1 MIRPVTEDALR
12 RDIVRVCRALSGRF
26 LVAATDGNVSAKLPS
41 GRLLITPSGVSK
53 ERVREE
59 DLIVCDSTGRRVRG
73 DGAVTTE
80 VLLHA
85 AAYRERPDAGAAVHA
100 HPVTASAFTYA
111 GEERWLAEP
120 IVPDVAA
127 RIGSVPSAPYFTPG
141 SRELADAGAALL
153 RGCDVVLLS
162 RHGAVSVGRDPWAAF
177 LRMEKLEQ
185 LALIVKAARELA
197 GSDEAVRR
205 LTPEQVADLRRTY
218 SP

>member
-1 MIRPVTEDALR
+1 MIRLVTEDSLR
-12 RDIVRVCRALSGRF
+12 RDVVRVCKALSERF

-41 GRLLITPSGVSK
+41 GRLLVTPSGVSK

-59 DLIVCDSTGRRVRG
+59 DLLVCDASGRRLRG
-73 DGAVTTE
+73 AGETTTE
-80 VLLHA
+80 ILLHA
-85 AAYRERPDAGAAVHA
+85 AAYRERKDAGAVVHA

-111 GEERWLAEP
+111 GEQRWLFEP

-127 RIGSVPSAPYFTPG
+127 RIGSIPATPYLTPG
-141 SRELADAGAALL
+141 SRELAEAGAALL
-153 RGCDVVLLS
+153 RGCDVVLLA
-162 RHGAVSVGRDPWAAF
+162 RHGAVAVGPDPWTAF

-205 LTPEQVADLRRTY
+205 LTPEQVAELRRTY
-218 SP
+218 AR